1 MNHPIPL
8 NSFWGRFIVSTIL
21 FVPIILIASFGDWNR
36 SPWISQANSAPVSE
50 THALYLKKILGQYP
64 IKTAFGI
71 MIDPLVGSTG
81 LDPIAQAG
89 STWTRHSGLLWSDAE
104 PVEGSLQWENAATLD
119 QQLVDTSAAGL
130 EVILI
135 VRGMPEWAQAE
146 GTLGYSCGPI
156 SPSKLGHFA
165 SFMFQVVSRY
175 SQPPYNVSYYE
186 NWNEPDIEIS
196 VVPSPD
202 SAYGC

>member
-1 MNHPIPL
+1 MNRHIPF
-8 NSFWGRFIVSTIL
+8 NSFRGRFIVSTIL
-21 FVPIILIASFGDWNR
+21 FVPIILIASFGYWNR
-36 SPWISQANSAPVSE
+36 SPWISQVNSAPVSE
-50 THALYLKKILGQYP
+50 THSLYLPEILGQYP

-71 MIDPLVGSTG
+71 MIDPPTSSAG
-81 LDPIAQAG
+81 LDQIALSG
-89 STWTRHSGLLWSDAE
+89 STWTRLSGLLWSGIE
-104 PVEGSLQWENAATLD
+104 PVEGSLQWGNAASLE
-119 QQLVDTSAAGL
+119 QQLVDASAAGL

-135 VRGMPEWAQAE
+135 VRGTPEWAQAE